1 MQSSSKI
8 RQHFESLRDPRVVS
22 RTDHP
27 LLTVVLMA
35 VIAVI
40 GGAEGW
46 EEIEDFAEDRK
57 DWFAKFL
64 DMPNGV
70 PSEST
75 FYRVFRSLS
84 LKAFGTCMRS
94 WVTSLAECLAG
105 QVVAFDGK
113 TLRGALARSSPDAK
127 LHLVNVWACEQRLLL
142 AQHAVVGAPEEIAGM
157 RDLLKVLELKGAL
170 VTADAAHC
178 CRETAQEILDREAD
192 YLLHLKANRGAAYE
206 VAVGFFQAAREDD
219 FAGVQVRHSRTE
231 EESHGRVESREA
243 WSIPAKACDL
253 PGEDWPSL
261 RSLTFVER
269 TRTVA
274 QKTTCELHIFL
285 SNLAPSVK
293 RLAKSARE
301 HWQVE
306 NGLHWRL
313 DVQMGEDRCAVHE
326 ENAAA
331 HLAAMRG
338 MAVTLLLRDDTCRR
352 GKRVRGIAAKRAK
365 AGRNIEYLEHVISL
379 GTVDF

>member
-1 MQSSSKI
+1 MRSSSKI
-8 RQHFESLRDPRVVS
+8 RQHFESLQDPRVVP

-75 FYRVFRSLS
+75 FYRVFRALEP
-84 LKAFGTCMRS
+84 KAFAACMQS
-94 WVTSLAECLAG
+94 WVKSLAECLAG

-113 TLRGALARSSPDAK
+113 TLRGALARATPGSK
-127 LHLVNVWACEQRLLL
+127 LHMVNVWACEQRLLL
-142 AQHAVVGAPEEIAGM
+142 AQQAVEGAPEEIAGV
-157 RDLLKVLELKGAL
+157 RDLLAVLELKGAL

-178 CRETAQEILDREAD
+178 CRETAQAILEREAD

-206 VAVGFFQAAREDD
+206 VAVGYFTAARADG
-219 FAGVQVRHSRTE
+219 FAGVTVRHSRTE
-231 EESHGRVESREA
+231 DEGHGRIETREA
-243 WSIPAKACDL
+243 WSIPAKACVL

-261 RSLTFVER
+261 KSITFVER
-269 TRTVA
+269 TRIVGE
-274 QKTTCELHIFL
+274 KTSCELHIFL
-285 SNLAPSVK
+285 SNLAPTVK
-293 RLAKSARE
+293 RLASSARE
-301 HWQVE
+301 HWQIE
-306 NGLHWRL
+306 NGLHWTL

-326 ENAAA
+326 ANAAA
-331 HLAAMRG
+331 LLATMRG

-352 GKRVRGIAAKRAK
+352 GKRIRGVAAKRAK
-365 AGRNIEYLEHVISL
+365 AGRNTEYLEHVLSL
-379 GTVDF
+379 GIT